1 MDYLLTTVDGNK
13 IYLSHSVLSQEE
25 LEARKYALPEKRKF
39 PLPDRAHVISA
50 IRFFNYVDPVDEKR
64 LANAILKRMRELNI
78 TDVNVGDENR
88 FKKYYKPTIQFGE

>member
-1 MDYLLTTVDGNK
+1 MPYKLTFQDGSSAYLCHSTLTT
-13 IYLSHSVLSQEE
+13 EE
-25 LEARKYALPEKRKF
+25 LKKRMYALPEKRKF

-78 TDVNVGDENR
+78 IDINVGKENR
-88 FKKYYKPTIQFGE
+88 FKKYYKPTIQSGE